1 MAHGQ
6 RAITVDDVVYI
17 RRNWLLLAAAAWRGF
32 LQQGRGAILIDLSLG
47 MMPVACYRT
56 WLSDALSSAWPSAR
70 IARQIRDYNPRHEA
84 IFLVL
89 RDDDTIT
96 TYCLAGHGMSPP
108 DAYERLRHTRQV
120 AAA

>member
-6 RAITVDDVVYI
+6 RPITADDVVYI
-17 RRNWLLLAAAAWRGF
+17 RHNWLLLAAEAWRGF
-32 LQQGRGAILIDLSLG
+32 REHGRGAILIDLNHG
-47 MMPVACYRT
+47 MAPVACYRT
-56 WLSDALSSAWPSAR
+56 RLSDVLSSAWPSVR
-70 IARQIRDYNPRHEA
+70 IARQIRHYNPRREA

-96 TYCLAGHGMSPP
+96 TYRLAGRGMSPP
-108 DAYERLRHTRQV
+108 DAYERLRRAPHV